1 MALTGENPSSSD
13 IPLQIKQMQET
24 IRLQVEYRIR
34 PFALPPEK
42 VQKFLLGIYE
52 SATPLSDL
60 NEVSSSL
67 EDPDTPISRRVES
80 LIQENKYLLF
90 IVLELTGLELG
101 VATTIFLG

>member
-13 IPLQIKQMQET
+13 IPDEFLQIKQMQET

-52 SATPLSDL
+52 SATTLSDL

-80 LIQENKYLLF
+80 LIQEK
-90 IVLELTGLELG
+90 
-101 VATTIFLG
+101 